1 MAPLYTMR
9 SMVFWANWPGGV
21 DECNARKSR
30 LLFEKKNVYVTL
42 FTESSSFVIPLSPLH
57 P

>member
-30 LLFEKKNVYVTL
+30 LLFEKKNLYVTKN
-42 FTESSSFVIPLSPLH
+42 EI
-57 P
+57 